1 MFVLLLLASCL
12 LDLSDDGVDL
22 ADAPGV
28 DGPALLLAGLSADV
42 GGNVVKD
49 GGEGDVDNVSLAEGG
64 GNGELI
70 LLKFEKNEES
80 YKNTCFLK
88 TSFAICQIYFA
99 DWVIISPLPHLCT
112 LNVFL
117 VRRPCPGASSSRNS
131 ISFDL
136 EESPTILKR
145 IHHQL

>member
-1 MFVLLLLASCL
+1 MHIITTTKCFVLLLLASCL

-64 GNGELI
+64 GNGELV
-70 LLKFEKNEES
+70 LLE
-80 YKNTCFLK
+80 
-88 TSFAICQIYFA
+88 
-99 DWVIISPLPHLCT
+99 
-112 LNVFL
+112 NVFIVTL
-117 VRRPCPGASSSRNS
+117 LPACYLRVCHNWVRGFRVFLLTRR
-131 ISFDL
+131 
-136 EESPTILKR
+136 KKK
-145 IHHQL
+145 

>member
-12 LDLSDDGVDL
+12 LDLPDDGVDL

-64 GNGELI
+64 GNGELV
-70 LLKFEKNEES
+70 LLEFERRNVLCLS
-80 YKNTCFLK
+80 LQNLLVL
-88 TSFAICQIYFA
+88 IYGFG
-99 DWVIISPLPHLCT
+99 WLRGVS
-112 LNVFL
+112 VFL
-117 VRRPCPGASSSRNS
+117 LTRR
-131 ISFDL
+131 
-136 EESPTILKR
+136 K
-145 IHHQL
+145 